1 MGAVYRKTYTKPLP
15 VSAEMFT
22 RKGERFA
29 RWKDS
34 KGKTRTAPLTVG
46 RDGSD
51 RIVVKAG
58 TYTAKYRDGSGIVQ
72 EKATGCRDETAAR
85 SVLAELERR
94 AELVKANVM
103 TAADDSIADHQ
114 DTPLAEHFGGYV
126 THLRAKGT
134 SDVHIADTKRLATRL
149 FNECRFG
156 LLRDISGDAVERWL
170 VEREAE
176 GMAARTRNSYLQE
189 LRGFCNWCVRTDR
202 MATKPLAK
210 VKKADERADCRR
222 KRRAITEGELVR
234 LLDAASR
241 RPLLDAMT
249 VRRGKQKGKA
259 VAQLREETRC
269 RLERLGR
276 ERALIYKTMVLTG
289 LRKAELAS
297 LAVGQLEL
305 DGSVAY
311 VVLDAADEKNRQGSE
326 IPLRADL
333 ADDLRSWLADKLEAV
348 GSDAR
353 GHDGQTVSIAGVP
366 SKLPADTPL
375 FNVPAGL
382 VRILD
387 RDLKLAGIPKV
398 DERGRTVDVHAL
410 RHTFG
415 THLSKGGVA
424 PRTAQAA
431 MRHSTI
437 DLTMNV
443 YTDPKLLDVHGALD
457 ALPALP
463 LGGKPQREQHWATG
477 TAEAGSLLA
486 PLLAPKPDNR
496 CKSVT
501 IAGKT
506 DPRALE
512 RSDQRSDAVSACCVN
527 RKNPLTSPV
536 NGFHKRGRGD
546 SNPQPP
552 DRQSGTLTN

>member
-1 MGAVYRKTYTKPLP
+1 MGAVYRKTFTKPLP
-15 VSAEMFT
+15 AGAEMFT

-29 RWKDS
+29 RWKDNQ
-34 KGKTRTAPLTVG
+34 GKTRTAPLTAG
-46 RDGSD
+46 RDGSE

-72 EKATGCRDETAAR
+72 EKATGCRDETAAK

-94 AELVKANVM
+94 AELVKANVL

-114 DTPLAEHFGGYV
+114 DTPLVEHFDAYV
-126 THLRAKGT
+126 DHQNVKGLSRVRIGNT
-134 SDVHIADTKRLATRL
+134 GSRLERLAGECGFGRL
-149 FNECRFG
+149 ADLDG
-156 LLRDISGDAVERWL
+156 SKLERWL
-170 VEREAE
+170 AERKAE
-176 GMAARTRNSYLQE
+176 GMSAGTRNEYRQE
-189 LRGFCNWCVRTDR
+189 LVGFGNWCVRTR
-202 MATKPLAK
+202 RLSGNPFGG
-210 VKKADERADCRR
+210 VPKADARADCRR
-222 KRRAITEGELVR
+222 KRRALTEGELVR
-234 LLDAASR
+234 LLDATSR

-249 VRRGKQKGKA
+249 VRRGKQRGEA
-259 VAQLREETRC
+259 VAQLREGVHR
-269 RLERLGR
+269 RLERLGQ

-297 LAVGQLEL
+297 LTVGQLEL

-348 GSDAR
+348 RSEAR

-366 SKLPADTPL
+366 SKLPADAPL

-415 THLSKGGVA
+415 THLSKGGAA

-457 ALPALP
+457 VLRRKFAC
-463 LGGKPQREQHWATG
+463 T
-477 TAEAGSLLA
+477 TACT
-486 PLLAPKPDNR
+486 K
-496 CKSVT
+496 
-501 IAGKT
+501 I
-506 DPRALE
+506 
-512 RSDQRSDAVSACCVN
+512 
-527 RKNPLTSPV
+527 
-536 NGFHKRGRGD
+536 
-546 SNPQPP
+546 
-552 DRQSGTLTN
+552 